1 MATSLEELL
10 AKEGFRAGRSGT
22 RARHAFKGE
31 AASMPRYPS
40 GDQGKKD
47 SPSGPSIS
55 RIKTERTRSDVTRYT
70 LRGESPVSNSSL
82 SRRPRDDLVRREKL
96 DSRLKTELR
105 CRGSRDVRE
114 DKTLNS
120 DTLEDVKGSE
130 IVEVGVEEDGRFKDI
145 YSDKAYYSER
155 KERSSKGNGSSER
168 YKERKGKDKKV
179 TERRGSNSNEKLLK
193 YRGLSNNNRKSMD
206 QVEAAYESSVRGS
219 KNANGFEDD
228 QRTKNEKSAPA
239 VPEIALDEVAVKAVT
254 SILNGYIKRFL
265 KDAEFRTTLRR
276 NCFSSL
282 AFIET
287 EEGDSI
293 ESMAKAN
300 LEQAIAT
307 VEKVSE
313 AAARANDLKTA
324 ALQLS
329 VITGLNS
336 NDLKDEYTSGTP
348 NSRLSACAHIY
359 LSVIYKLQ
367 KKDKASARHLLQVFC
382 DSPFLAR
389 TLLLS
394 ELWDYLFFPHLSHLK
409 TWYKQEADALFRKPS
424 KIAKLKFLAKVYNET
439 LDSCTYQF
447 AVYYKDWLTEG
458 VEAPSIPSVD
468 IPFTSQ
474 QGGSRDHS
482 SGPASPSAPFSPQ
495 PTVSKKLYDAVFGRS
510 SKPRVHEAEDNGKAE
525 NFNNGAHTS
534 GSSPIEIKHTVT
546 ISFKMVTYPGQDI
559 ENHSPEKLPDNT
571 SIPGKGLL
579 TASNE
584 EWKLV
589 EVSVSPGTDLNA
601 DTCNS
606 SARQEPE
613 GDTTHMLNSSFHTK
627 ENELAL
633 KTLAKSVFELQ
644 RTEDSGDPTVSDLS
658 HSKKAINSDASS
670 EGPNGIHEHF
680 DEGSIFDSIPHDF
693 ICPLTGQLFEDPVT
707 LETGQTF
714 EREAIRE
721 WFDQG
726 NKTCP
731 VSGKTLACSTVPLTN
746 SILKLVIDSWK
757 LVKE

>member
-10 AKEGFRAGRSGT
+10 AMEGFRGGRSGT
-22 RARHAFKGE
+22 RARLAFKVE
-31 AASMPRYPS
+31 PESMPRYPS

-55 RIKTERTRSDVTRYT
+55 RIRTERTRSDVSRYT
-70 LRGESPVSNSSL
+70 LRRESPVSNSSL
-82 SRRPRDDLVRREKL
+82 RRQRDDLVRGEKI

-105 CRGSRDVRE
+105 CRGSKDVQE
-114 DKTLNS
+114 YKTLNS

-130 IVEVGVEEDGRFKDI
+130 VGAEEDGKFKDI

-155 KERSSKGNGSSER
+155 KGRPSKGM
-168 YKERKGKDKKV
+168 
-179 TERRGSNSNEKLLK
+179 
-193 YRGLSNNNRKSMD
+193 SNNSRKRMD
-206 QVEAAYESSVRGS
+206 QAQAAYESSVRGS
-219 KNANGFEDD
+219 KNVNGLEDE
-228 QRTKNEKSAPA
+228 QRPRNEKSEPAAPE
-239 VPEIALDEVAVKAVT
+239 VALDEVAVKAVT
-254 SILNGYIKRFL
+254 SILNGYIKRFF
-265 KDAEFRTTLRR
+265 KDAEFRTTLRH

-282 AFIET
+282 AFIKT

-293 ESMAKAN
+293 ESMGKAN

-336 NDLKDEYTSGTP
+336 NDRKDDYTPGTP

-367 KKDKASARHLLQVFC
+367 KKDKASAKHLLQVFC
-382 DSPFLAR
+382 DSPFPAR

-424 KIAKLKFLAKVYNET
+424 KITRLKFLDKVYNET
-439 LDSCTYQF
+439 LDSCTCQF

-474 QGGSRDHS
+474 QSGSQDHS
-482 SGPASPSAPFSPQ
+482 SGPASPSVPFSPQ
-495 PTVSKKLYDAVFGRS
+495 PTVSKRLYDAVFGRS
-510 SKPRVHEAEDNGKAE
+510 SKPRAHEAEDNGKAE
-525 NFNNGAHTS
+525 KLNNGAHS
-534 GSSPIEIKHTVT
+534 AGSSPIEIKHTVT
-546 ISFKMVTYPGQDI
+546 ISFKMATYPGQDI
-559 ENHSPEKLPDNT
+559 ENHSLQNVPENT
-571 SIPGKGLL
+571 SSHDKGLL
-579 TASNE
+579 TASNK
-584 EWKLV
+584 EWKLIN
-589 EVSVSPGTDLNA
+589 VSVSPGTDLN
-601 DTCNS
+601 DDICNS
-606 SARQEPE
+606 SARQESE
-613 GDTTHMLNSSFHTK
+613 GDTAHMLNSSAHTK
-627 ENELAL
+627 ANELAL
-633 KTLAKSVFELQ
+633 KDLAKSVFELQ
-644 RTEDSGDPTVSDLS
+644 RTEDSGDPELS
-658 HSKKAINSDASS
+658 NSKKAINEDAST
-670 EGPNGIHEHF
+670 EGPNGSRDNS
-680 DEGSIFDSIPHDF
+680 DEGSVFDSIPHDF

-721 WFDQG
+721 WFDLG
-726 NKTCP
+726 NRTCP
-731 VSGKTLACSTVPLTN
+731 VTGKTLACSTVPLTN

-757 LVKE
+757 MVKE

>member
-10 AKEGFRAGRSGT
+10 AMEGFRGGRSGT
-22 RARHAFKGE
+22 RARPAFKGE
-31 AASMPRYPS
+31 PASMPPYPS
-40 GDQGKKD
+40 GDRGKKY

-55 RIKTERTRSDVTRYT
+55 RIKTERTRSDVSQYT
-70 LRGESPVSNSSL
+70 LRRESPVSNSSL
-82 SRRPRDDLVRREKL
+82 SRRQRDDLVKGDKKL

-105 CRGSRDVRE
+105 CRGSKDLQE

-120 DTLEDVKGSE
+120 DTVEDVKGSG
-130 IVEVGVEEDGRFKDI
+130 IVEVGAEDGKFKDI

-155 KERSSKGNGSSER
+155 KGRSSKGNGSSER
-168 YKERKGKDKKV
+168 YRERKGKDNKA
-179 TERRGSNSNEKLLK
+179 TERRGSNSDEKSLK
-193 YRGLSNNNRKSMD
+193 YTGLSNNSRKRMD
-206 QVEAAYESSVRGS
+206 QARAAYEGSVRVS
-219 KNANGFEDD
+219 KNVNGFGDD
-228 QRTKNEKSAPA
+228 QRPKNEKSEPA
-239 VPEIALDEVAVKAVT
+239 APEIALDEAAVKAVT
-254 SILNGYIKRFL
+254 SILNGYIKRFFR
-265 KDAEFRTTLRR
+265 DSEFRTTLRH

-282 AFIET
+282 GFIRT

-336 NDLKDEYTSGTP
+336 NDRKDDYTPGTP

-367 KKDKASARHLLQVFC
+367 KKDKASAKHLLQVFC
-382 DSPFLAR
+382 DSPFPAR

-409 TWYKQEADALFRKPS
+409 TWYKQEADSLFRKPS
-424 KIAKLKFLAKVYNET
+424 KITRLKFLDKVYNET
-439 LDSCTYQF
+439 LDSCTCQF

-474 QGGSRDHS
+474 QSGSQDHS
-482 SGPASPSAPFSPQ
+482 SGPAGPSAPFSPQ

-510 SKPRVHEAEDNGKAE
+510 SKPTVHEAEGNGKAE
-525 NFNNGAHTS
+525 KLNNGAHSS

-546 ISFKMVTYPGQDI
+546 ISFNMATFPGQDI
-559 ENHSPEKLPDNT
+559 ENHSLENVPDNT
-571 SIPGKGLL
+571 SIPDKGLL
-579 TASNE
+579 TASN
-584 EWKLV
+584 
-589 EVSVSPGTDLNA
+589 TDLN
-601 DTCNS
+601 DDICNS
-606 SARQEPE
+606 SARQESE
-613 GDTTHMLNSSFHTK
+613 GDNAHMLNSSSHTK
-627 ENELAL
+627 ANELAL

-644 RTEDSGDPTVSDLS
+644 RTEDFGDPTVSELS
-658 HSKKAINSDASS
+658 NSKKAINADAST
-670 EGPNGIHEHF
+670 EGPNGSRENF
-680 DEGSIFDSIPHDF
+680 DEGSVFDSIPHDF
-693 ICPLTGQLFEDPVT
+693 ICPLTGELFEDLVT
-707 LETGQTF
+707 LETGRTF

-721 WFDQG
+721 WFDLG
-726 NKTCP
+726 NRTCP
-731 VSGKTLACSTVPLTN
+731 VTGKTLACSAVPLTN
-746 SILKLVIDSWK
+746 SILKLVIDGWK
-757 LVKE
+757 MVKE